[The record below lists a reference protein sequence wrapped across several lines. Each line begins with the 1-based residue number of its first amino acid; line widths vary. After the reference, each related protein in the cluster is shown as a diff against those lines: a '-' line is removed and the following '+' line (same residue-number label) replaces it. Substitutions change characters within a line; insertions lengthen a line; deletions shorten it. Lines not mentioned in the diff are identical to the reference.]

1 MKYKEALKLSMEKL
15 ADDPLVRFVG
25 YNTLFGRANGTLVN
39 VTDDQC
45 VETTVAENLM
55 AGMAIGLS
63 ITGYK
68 PIVYIE
74 RCDFIFNALDAI
86 VNHLDKIEEMSKGE
100 YAPKVVIRIVI
111 GAKKN
116 PLFTGITHT
125 QDYTEVLQRL
135 VSFPVIKVITSQE
148 VIDTYDKVNEW
159 KSSYIILEERD
170 LYDIE

>member
-39 VTDDQC
+39 VTDAQC
-45 VETTVAENLM
+45 IETTVAENLM

-86 VNHLDKIEEMSKGE
+86 VNHLDKIEQMSKGE
-100 YAPKVVIRIVI
+100 FAPKVAIRIVI

-125 QDYTEVLQRL
+125 QDYTDVLQRL
-135 VSFPVIKVITSQE
+135 VSFPVIKVTTPQE

-159 KSSYIILEERD
+159 KSSYIVLEERD

>member
-1 MKYKEALKLSMEKL
+1 MKYKEALKISMENL
-15 ADDPLVRFVG
+15 ANDPLIKFIG

-39 VTDDQC
+39 VKDEKC
-45 VETTVAENLM
+45 LETTVAENLM

-63 ITGYK
+63 LEGYK
-68 PIVYIE
+68 PVVYIE

-86 VNHLDKIEEMSKGE
+86 VNHLDKIETMSKGE

-116 PLFTGITHT
+116 PLFTGITHI
-125 QDYTEVLQRL
+125 QDYTEVLRKL
-135 VSFPVIKVITSQE
+135 ISFPVIKVTTSQE
-148 VIDTYDKVNEW
+148 IIDVYNKVSEW
-159 KSSYIILEERD
+159 KSSYIVLEERD

>member
-86 VNHLDKIEEMSKGE
+86 VNHLDKIEQMSKGE
-100 YAPKVVIRIVI
+100 FAPKVVIRIVI
-111 GAKKN
+111 GSKKN

-135 VSFPVIKVITSQE
+135 VSFPVIKVTTPQE

-159 KSSYIILEERD
+159 KSSYIVLEERD

>member
-125 QDYTEVLQRL
+125 QDYTEVLQRI
-135 VSFPVIKVITSQE
+135 VSFPVIKVITPQE